1 MHRPRLTYANVAATT
16 ALFVA
21 LGGTSYA
28 AVSLGRNAVKAA
40 NIAPNAVNASK
51 VKDGSLLAADFAP
64 GALTAGVRG
73 STGANGETGA
83 TGPAGAQG
91 LLGPTGA
98 GGTAGGQGPAGV
110 SGLTYVY
117 GTGTSVTAGAT
128 QLLVSYCPT
137 ATYPVG
143 GGVRNSDQSSE
154 IVLNDSEPRSSLGGV
169 STPDSWLA
177 VVHNSGA
184 GSHTVQLRVA
194 CAAAAS
200 ATVAP

>member
-1 MHRPRLTYANVAATT
+1 MHRPRLTYANVAATA

-28 AVSLGRNAVKAA
+28 AVSLGRNAVKTA
-40 NIAPNAVNASK
+40 NIAPNAINASK
-51 VKDGSLLAADFAP
+51 VKDGSLRAADFAP
-64 GALTAGVRG
+64 GALPAGVKG
-73 STGANGETGA
+73 SSGAKGDTGDTGA

-91 LLGPTGA
+91 LLGSTGS
-98 GGTAGGQGPAGV
+98 AGGQGPAGL

-117 GTGTSVTAGAT
+117 GTGTIVAAGAT
-128 QLLVSYCPT
+128 PVLVSYCPT
-137 ATYPVG
+137 GTYPVG
-143 GGVRNSDQSSE
+143 GGVRNSDQSSD
-154 IVLNDSEPRSSLGGV
+154 IVINDSEPRSSLGGV

-177 VVHNSGA
+177 VVHNSGG

-194 CAAAAS
+194 CAAAES